1 MIKKGNLKYQYYGPD
16 MPRVLFDLAADPSE
30 TINVIDSPQYKEAV
44 LRFEKRSLELGFGH
58 KKPIPG

>member
-1 MIKKGNLKYQYYGPD
+1 MA
-16 MPRVLFDLAADPSE
+16 RVLFDLASDPSE

-58 KKPIPG
+58 EKPIPG